1 MILFRVSRRVKRY
14 YENLDIAGLSL
25 TEFQIHTKYTIENY
39 NYSVRYDDALYL
51 AVPQLGQILIILIID
66 FLTH

>member
-25 TEFQIHTKYTIENY
+25 TEIEHELEDIN
-39 NYSVRYDDALYL
+39 RL
-51 AVPQLGQILIILIID
+51 ADSYMDRGLFKLI
-66 FLTH
+66 